1 MFWHYEALCD
11 RHFQGF
17 PDRFPLP
24 LGEGQGEGCYDQ
36 RVSRLADGYTYIGSN
51 STAGS

>member
-1 MFWHYEALCD
+1 MCWHYEALCD
-11 RHFQGF
+11 LHFQGF

-36 RVSRLADGYTYIGSN
+36 RVRRLADGYTY
-51 STAGS
+51 